1 MKKKIIY
8 IIISIVTIIIL
19 FFGVK
24 YLFITRID
32 IDDIKIEINSKYDFN
47 SLKGKIR
54 NKDIDLSNDSNID
67 YSKLGEYEV
76 TLESHEKYAI
86 NTKKKVK
93 VYVVD
98 DEKPIITLKDND
110 IVIDYKEEYMEPG
123 YTAKDNYDGDITDK
137 VIIENNI
144 DNTKLGDYEVTYKV
158 KDSSNNETILE
169 TTINVQKKNTKGI
182 PVMMYHWFYDDTKGE
197 DITKK
202 PNNHNYISKTNFEKQ
217 IKYLVD
223 NNYYFV
229 TWDELNDYIDKKI
242 DLPEKSIILT
252 DDDGVK
258 SFYEIAYPITLKYN
272 VPITSFVITNKV
284 VWKNYLNKDYLDMQ
298 SHTDSMHVRSC
309 TKGKWDGK
317 AMCESYKNI
326 YNDLMTTKDK
336 LKDNPTIFAYP
347 FGHYSDDFIKALK
360 DSGFKMAFTINSGRV
375 KKGANKYKLPR
386 VRVSRGTTL
395 NQFANSI
402 K

>member
-1 MKKKIIY
+1 M
-8 IIISIVTIIIL
+8 
-19 FFGVK
+19 
-24 YLFITRID
+24 
-32 IDDIKIEINSKYDFN
+32 
-47 SLKGKIR
+47 
-54 NKDIDLSNDSNID
+54 
-67 YSKLGEYEV
+67 
-76 TLESHEKYAI
+76 
-86 NTKKKVK
+86 
-93 VYVVD
+93 
-98 DEKPIITLKDND
+98 
-110 IVIDYKEEYMEPG
+110 
-123 YTAKDNYDGDITDK
+123 
-137 VIIENNI
+137 
-144 DNTKLGDYEVTYKV
+144 TYKV
-158 KDSSNNETILE
+158 SDSSNNETVLE

-252 DDDGVK
+252 DDDGVR

-298 SHTDSMHVRSC
+298 SHTDSLHIRSC

-395 NQFANSI
+395 SQFVSSI

>member
-110 IVIDYKEEYMEPG
+110 IVIDYKEKYTEPG
-123 YTAKDNYDGDITDK
+123 YTANDNYDGDITDK
-137 VIIENNI
+137 VTTIGNV
-144 DNTKLGDYEVTYKV
+144 NTKKVGLYKVTYKV
-158 KDSSNNETILE
+158 SDSSNNETILE

-284 VWKNYLNKDYLDMQ
+284 VWKNYLNKDHLDMQ

>member
-110 IVIDYKEEYMEPG
+110 IVIDYKEKYTEPG

-137 VIIENNI
+137 VTTIGNV
-144 DNTKLGDYEVTYKV
+144 NTKKVGLYKVTYKV
-158 KDSSNNETILE
+158 NDSSNNETILE

-284 VWKNYLNKDYLDMQ
+284 VWKNYLNKDHLDMQ

>member
-123 YTAKDNYDGDITDK
+123 YTANDNYDGDITDK
-137 VIIENNI
+137 VTTIGSV
-144 DNTKLGDYEVTYKV
+144 NTKKVGLYKVTYKV
-158 KDSSNNETILE
+158 NDSSNNETILE